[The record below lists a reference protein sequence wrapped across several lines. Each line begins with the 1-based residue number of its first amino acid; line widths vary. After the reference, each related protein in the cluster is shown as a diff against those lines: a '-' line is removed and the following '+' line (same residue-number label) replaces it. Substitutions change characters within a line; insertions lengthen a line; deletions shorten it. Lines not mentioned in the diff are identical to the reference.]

1 MRLYEGIYSKS
12 DIRIPLDKCLVLYNH
27 YIRVFSEWV
36 SSTIPKNLYFYLI
49 NLIFL
54 RKLPF

>member
-1 MRLYEGIYSKS
+1 MRLYEGIYSPKGF
-12 DIRIPLDKCLVLYNH
+12 RMPLDKCLDLYNH
-27 YIRVFSEWV
+27 YIRVFSEWM

-54 RKLPF
+54 